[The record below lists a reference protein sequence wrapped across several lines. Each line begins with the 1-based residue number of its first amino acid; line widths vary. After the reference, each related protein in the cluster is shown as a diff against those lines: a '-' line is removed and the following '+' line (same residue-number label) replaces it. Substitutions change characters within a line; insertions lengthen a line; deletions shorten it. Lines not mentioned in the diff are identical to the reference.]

1 MGHCRIVDLRGK
13 EVINICDG
21 CRLGFPCDVE
31 LDVVC
36 GKIVS
41 IIVQG
46 STRMFSLFGRCEEY
60 IVPWDAIRR
69 IGEDIILVEF
79 DRPIHPPPREK
90 RRW

>member
-1 MGHCRIVDLRGK
+1 MGHSRIVDLRGK

-31 LDVVC
+31 FDVIC
-36 GKIVS
+36 GKIMA

-46 STRMFSLFGRCEEY
+46 SARVFSLFGRCEEFV
-60 IVPWDAIRR
+60 VPWEAIRR

-79 DRPIHPPPREK
+79 DIPRVPSPREK